1 MTFWKHSARH
11 LGKATAAA
19 SAAAGTYWSSV
30 SLVTS
35 LESKKENNNVSQ
47 FSPIAPFRILRPNEH
62 MEICYDTRTRN
73 PVYVQHRIVVEEN
86 RSAKPRHRFKEET
99 FVEEAYRT
107 KNSHYHLTGFDRGH
121 MAPAADFMNEEDT
134 YSLCNVS
141 PQNQDMNRKIWAF
154 LEDLTRQIAKQSYR
168 ENAAV
173 TYVTTGPLWM
183 PSGQF
188 AEKVF
193 RYNILGIGKPP
204 SLVMVPTHFFKVVVV
219 LNKEETKIIK
229 FACFVVPN
237 DNTANDHT
245 LDAYSVGWSDLETV
259 TGLRFYPTL
268 VDDDFRAKADAVTHR
283 ALPKDKK
290 PLLLTDG
297 SKPASYNPR
306 KMQEL
311 RHLCENQACLMKK
324 QR

>member
-1 MTFWKHSARH
+1 MAFWKTTAEH
-11 LGKATAAA
+11 LGKAAI
-19 SAAAGTYWSSV
+19 AAGTYWSSLASPSCRVTNLERKQEEDV
-30 SLVTS
+30 SI
-35 LESKKENNNVSQ
+35 
-47 FSPIAPFRILRPNEH
+47 FAPIAPFRIVRPNEH
-62 MEICYDTRTRN
+62 MEICFDTRTRN
-73 PVYVQHRIVVEEN
+73 PVYVQHRIVVDE
-86 RSAKPRHRFKEET
+86 SKGTKPRHRFKEET
-99 FVEEAYRT
+99 LIEEPYRS

-121 MAPAADFMNEEDT
+121 MAPAADFINEEDT

-154 LEDLTRQIAKQSYR
+154 LEDLTRQIARQSYR
-168 ENAAV
+168 ENEAV

-193 RYNILGIGKPP
+193 RYNLLGIGKPP

-219 LNKEETKIIK
+219 LNKEETKILK

-237 DNTANDHT
+237 NATANDRT
-245 LDAYSVGWSDLETV
+245 LDEYAVGWSDLEIV
-259 TGLRFYPTL
+259 TGLRFYPAL
-268 VDDDFRAKADAVTHR
+268 VDEEFRAKADAITHR

-297 SKPASYNPR
+297 SKTPNYNPR
-306 KMQEL
+306 KIQEL
-311 RHLCENQACLMKK
+311 QHLCENQGCRMKK